1 MTPKIP
7 PSAATPSPTQNHVSL
22 DMARTVRRARTIRKL
37 PMVALALILTLGCG
51 AADKAY
57 TAGKV
62 AALECGKLNLAPAA
76 ALLARW
82 GVEDALAG
90 KIDWAKH
97 EADAAGFALGV
108 GTCAYAEAR
117 RAYKAK
123 PTVQAMALGEQPDD
137 GSAGL
142 ARLANGAQVVLADGT
157 VVQ

>member
-7 PSAATPSPTQNHVSL
+7 PSAATPSPMYAQSML
-22 DMARTVRRARTIRKL
+22 DMMARTVRRVQLLRKL
-37 PMVALALILTLGCG
+37 PMLALALILTFGC
-51 AADKAY
+51 AAAHRGY

-90 KIDWAKH
+90 KVQWDKH

-108 GTCAYAEAR
+108 GTCAYAEFVR
-117 RAYKAK
+117 YDKAK
-123 PTVQAMALGEQPDD
+123 PTVQALAVGAVPDD

-142 ARLANGAQVVLADGT
+142 ARLANGMQVVLADGT
-157 VVQ
+157 VL

>member
-1 MTPKIP
+1 MIP
-7 PSAATPSPTQNHVSL
+7 STAPSAATPIPMYAHVMV

-37 PMVALALILTLGCG
+37 PMMALALILTLGCG

-97 EADAAGFALGV
+97 EQDAAGFALGV
-108 GTCAYAEAR
+108 GTCAYGELVR
-117 RAYKAK
+117 YYKAK
-123 PTVQAMALGEQPDD
+123 PTVQAMSLGAQVDD

-142 ARLANGAQVVLADGT
+142 ARLAKGAQVVLADGT

>member
-1 MTPKIP
+1 MIP
-7 PSAATPSPTQNHVSL
+7 STAPSAATPIPMYAHVMV
-22 DMARTVRRARTIRKL
+22 DMARTVRRVRAIRKL
-37 PMVALALILTLGCG
+37 PMLAIALILTLGCS
-51 AADKAY
+51 AASRGY

-97 EADAAGFALGV
+97 EQDATGFALGV
-108 GTCAYAEAR
+108 GTCAYAEALK
-117 RAYKAK
+117 AYRSK
-123 PTVQAMALGEQPDD
+123 PTVQAMSLGAQPDD

-142 ARLANGAQVVLADGT
+142 ARLAKGAQVVLADGT
-157 VVQ
+157 VLP